1 MKLRLKILLL
11 AVVPLLIALAAIGA
25 AVYVQGM
32 QLAQREKQ
40 VVEQAW
46 LSSKES
52 ELRHYVNLAYSAVAP
67 MQDIGDDE
75 AIRARALAL
84 LGQMEFGH
92 DGYFFVYDL
101 HGKNLMH
108 PRQPELVGRN
118 LWDLHDTQGQP
129 VIQNLLATARD
140 AGKQGQAIRYLWE
153 KPSTGQTV
161 EKLGYVVIMERWGW
175 MLGTGIYLDDVEQT
189 LAHIDTAAQN
199 NIRKMFAWLGGL
211 IAVAVLG
218 VTACGL
224 ALNIRDHRQSD
235 AKLQLM
241 ARQVVRSQEDE
252 RARLSRELHDGI
264 SQILVS
270 IKLALEAT
278 RERLQTHTR
287 DTQAF
292 ALIDRPLS
300 GALDRLNLAV
310 GEVRRISH
318 NLRPA
323 LLDDLGL
330 PAALEHLGRE
340 FATPHDDGTRPLDV
354 HLHTS
359 GEVRPLPDT
368 HATSLFRVTQEAL
381 TNIIRHAHATCANIT
396 LDYGKRSLC
405 LTITDNGIGFDVP
418 EVQQDP
424 QLGIG
429 LRNMRERMA
438 ALSGTLTF
446 HASDDGTSLQAWLPI
461 PAGSIAASAHTA
473 TSP

>member
-11 AVVPLLIALAAIGA
+11 AVVPLLVAVAAISV

-46 LSSKES
+46 LSSKEN

-67 MQDIGDDE
+67 LQNASDDE
-75 AIRARALAL
+75 ATRAHALTL
-84 LGQMEFGH
+84 LEQMEFGH
-92 DGYFFVYDL
+92 DGYFFIYDL
-101 HGKNLMH
+101 NGKSLMH
-108 PRQPELVGRN
+108 PRQPDLVGRN
-118 LWDLHDTQGQP
+118 LWDLRDTQGQP
-129 VIQNLLATARD
+129 VIQNLLAAARH
-140 AGKQGQAIRYLWE
+140 GGHKGQVVRYLWE

-189 LAHIDTAAQN
+189 LAHIDAAAQA
-199 NIRKMFAWLGGL
+199 NIRNMLAWVGG
-211 IAVAVLG
+211 IVVAAILG
-218 VTACGL
+218 VTAFGL

-241 ARQVVRSQEDE
+241 ARRVVRSQEDE

-270 IKLALEAT
+270 IKLSLEAA
-278 RERLQTHTR
+278 RERLQTHQGNSHTL
-287 DTQAF
+287 T
-292 ALIDRPLS
+292 LVDRPLS
-300 GALDRLNLAV
+300 GALDRLNMAV

-323 LLDDLGL
+323 VLDDLGL

-340 FATPHDDGTRPLDV
+340 FAIAHGGGTPQLAV
-354 HLHTS
+354 HLHTT
-359 GEVRPLPDT
+359 GDVRPLPET
-368 HATSLFRVTQEAL
+368 HATALFRITQEAL
-381 TNIIRHAHATCANIT
+381 TNVLRHAQATHVTIT
-396 LDYGKRSLC
+396 LDYAKQSLR
-405 LTITDNGIGFDVP
+405 LTITDNGIGFDYTDI
-418 EVQQDP
+418 QQDP

-438 ALSGTLTF
+438 ALAGTLTC
-446 HASDDGTSLQAWLPI
+446 HADDQGTSVQAWLPL
-461 PAGSIAASAHTA
+461 PTA
-473 TSP
+473 TSTSTTTI

>member
-11 AVVPLLIALAAIGA
+11 AVVPLLIAVAAISV

-52 ELRHYVNLAYSAVAP
+52 ELRHYVSLAYSAVAP
-67 MQDIGDDE
+67 LQNAGDDP
-75 AIRARALAL
+75 ATQARALAL
-84 LGQMEFGH
+84 LEQMEFGH
-92 DGYFFVYDL
+92 DGYFFIYDL

-108 PRQPELVGRN
+108 PRQPELVGQS
-118 LWDLHDTQGQP
+118 LWDLRDTRGQP
-129 VIQNLLATARD
+129 VIQNLLAAARH
-140 AGKQGQAIRYLWE
+140 GGNQGQAVRYLWE
-153 KPSTGQTV
+153 KPSSGQTV

-189 LAHIDTAAQN
+189 LAHIDAAAQA
-199 NIRKMFAWLGGL
+199 NIRNMFAWVGG
-211 IAVAVLG
+211 IVAAAILG

-224 ALNIRDHRQSD
+224 ALNISDHRQSD

-241 ARQVVRSQEDE
+241 ARRVVHSQEDE

-270 IKLALEAT
+270 IKLSLEAA
-278 RERLQTHTR
+278 RERLQTQTGDPHTL
-287 DTQAF
+287 

-300 GALDRLNLAV
+300 GALDRLNTAV

-318 NLRPA
+318 NLRPTV
-323 LLDDLGL
+323 LDDLGL

-340 FATPHDDGTRPLDV
+340 FAVAHEDGAPPLAV
-354 HLHTS
+354 RLHTT
-359 GEVRPLPDT
+359 GDVRPLPEA
-368 HATSLFRVTQEAL
+368 HATALFRITQEAL
-381 TNIIRHAHATCANIT
+381 TNVLRHAHASRADIT
-396 LDYGKRSLC
+396 LDYAKRGLS
-405 LTITDNGIGFDVP
+405 LTIADNGVGFDYAN
-418 EVQQDP
+418 VQQDP

-438 ALSGTLTF
+438 ALAGTLTC
-446 HASDDGTSLQAWLPI
+446 HADDQGTRLQAWLPLPATAFI
-461 PAGSIAASAHTA
+461 PDSADIAT
-473 TSP
+473 